1 MGVNGQ
7 QPTLAQRI
15 AAQTAQQ
22 QQRARPPVGAP
33 IGSGPRANG
42 TTAQIAQQQ
51 VRTDSISFSSA
62 SPLARYF
69 TSVAQFRGY
78 DLETK
83 FADVIM

>member
-42 TTAQIAQQQ
+42 PTAQIAQQQ
-51 VRTDSISFSSA
+51 VRTISSHSSA
-62 SPLARYF
+62 SLYF

-78 DLETK
+78 DLEQNPLT
-83 FADVIM
+83 